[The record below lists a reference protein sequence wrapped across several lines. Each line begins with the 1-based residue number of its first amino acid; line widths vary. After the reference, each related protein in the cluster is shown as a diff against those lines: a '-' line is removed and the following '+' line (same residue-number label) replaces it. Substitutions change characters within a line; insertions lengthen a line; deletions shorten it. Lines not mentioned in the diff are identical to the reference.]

1 MWNICMWNI
10 CIYICGIQYIDIVYD
25 IVYDMYMILYIIYVY
40 ICGISKDGTSEPI
53 CRAGIETQI

>member
-1 MWNICMWNI
+1 M
-10 CIYICGIQYIDIVYD
+10 ICGIYVCGIYVHICGIKYID

-40 ICGISKDGTSEPI
+40 ICGISKDGTSGPI